1 MSTLERAIELAVQ
14 HHKGQKDKAGQPYIL
29 HPLRVMLRCQGTEAQ
44 IVAVMHDLLEDTPV
58 TAEMLREEGFSE
70 TVLRALDG
78 VTRRPEES
86 YEQFVARAKGDPL
99 ARQVKLADLED
110 NLDLRRLTRL
120 SGKDLDRLRRY
131 RDGWQTLMQG

>member
-1 MSTLERAIELAVQ
+1 MSNLERAIELAVQ

-29 HPLRVMLRCQGTEAQ
+29 HPLRVMLRCQGAEAQ
-44 IVAVMHDLLEDTPV
+44 MVAVMHDLLEDTPV

-70 TVLRALDG
+70 AVLRALDG

-86 YEQFVARAKGDPL
+86 YEQFVARAKGDPV

-110 NLDLRRLTRL
+110 NLDVRRLTRL
-120 SGKDLDRLRRY
+120 SPKDLNRLQRY
-131 RDGWQTLMQG
+131 RDSWQALQG